1 MARDRTDGLVEHV
14 LQGFALYIVVDH
26 AVQPVRQLPGLFL
39 VETPERPR
47 ALAGECRHGVE
58 GDGNRAGE
66 YLSGG
71 RYRVDDTRG
80 QEHARNLVHARY
92 AHVVAVKVQVRAAA
106 REGHPVGKYRQA
118 AHEGV
123 AVVLGYRR

>member
-1 MARDRTDGLVEHV
+1 MKSWLRLSKLGIAKTYTGNQHV
-14 LQGFALYIVVDH
+14 QTR
-26 AVQPVRQLPGLFL
+26 PPSR
-39 VETPERPR
+39 ETPERPR
-47 ALAGECRHGVE
+47 AFAGECRHGVE

-66 YLSGG
+66 YLPGG

-123 AVVLGYRR
+123 PVVLWYRR

>member
-1 MARDRTDGLVEHV
+1 MARDRADGLVEHV
-14 LQGFALYIVVDH
+14 LQGFALYRPVDL

-47 ALAGECRHGVE
+47 AFAGECRHGVE

-66 YLSGG
+66 YLPGG

-118 AHEGV
+118 THEGV